1 MRTARAHRVLLF
13 SLLRS
18 NSTRRQGGVTM
29 RQAIS
34 TGVVLTAFFTLSQFN
49 SGYAAVQRDSS
60 KLRPKAQAKIKKV
73 QNTTPTLSES
83 ERGSLRFRL
92 ENIWNEVDLLVRNA
106 ATDKKDVQKQEKEFK
121 ALQVYTK
128 FPVASADATKPS
140 AVNADLKKSLQRFGL
155 TLNESKLL
163 DSSKPDRPLLAVM
176 PQDAK
181 EFKFTEDQLV
191 QKLRMELTLTGTKR
205 QLQDWMNS
213 WNTVT
218 EPVSPDKPSATPA
231 SHYLEWDPAALTT
244 LPEMLSETKWKVH
257 VLAYYFR
264 DIQYPK
270 LQPQDPL
277 QILPDWAKK
286 NPEQFKAQEPLLWGL
301 VEKTQATVPQAL
313 PGYETKAR
321 FALNSERMKF
331 FTSKVAKFE

>member
-1 MRTARAHRVLLF
+1 MKHVMT
-13 SLLRS
+13 
-18 NSTRRQGGVTM
+18 
-29 RQAIS
+29 
-34 TGVVLTAFFTLSQFN
+34 TGWILTAFFTLSQFN
-49 SGYAAVQRDSS
+49 SSHAAVHHDAHPLQH
-60 KLRPKAQAKIKKV
+60 KTQGKVKKV
-73 QNTTPTLSES
+73 QSTTPALSDE

-92 ENIWNEVDLLVRNA
+92 ENIWNEVDLMVRNA
-106 ATDKKDVQKQEKEFK
+106 NADKKDVQRQEREFK

-128 FPVASADATKPS
+128 LPVADANALKPA
-140 AVNADLKKSLQRFGL
+140 AVQADLKKSMQRFGL
-155 TLNESKLL
+155 TLNDSKILEST
-163 DSSKPDRPLLAVM
+163 KPDRPLPAVM

-191 QKLRMELTLTGTKR
+191 QKLRLDLTLTGTKK

-213 WNTVT
+213 WNTIT
-218 EPVSPDKPSATPA
+218 EPESQDKPSATPA
-231 SHYLEWDPAALTT
+231 THYMEWDPSALTT

-301 VEKTQATVPQAL
+301 IEKTQTTLPQAL
-313 PGYETKAR
+313 PGYGTKAR
-321 FALNSERMKF
+321 FALNAARMTF
-331 FTSKVAKFE
+331 FTSKIVKFE